1 MQVLAYWINGKLAGV
16 CTLDKSRWG
25 GIFDIRSSFEVKG
38 DKVIIPDVIKGV
50 EEFEL
55 LEDDVIFS
63 DPDTAE
69 RLIELS

>member
-1 MQVLAYWINGKLAGV
+1 MKVLVYKVRGKLAGV
-16 CTLDKSRWG
+16 CSLDKSRWG

-38 DKVIIPDVIKGV
+38 DKVIIPKVLKGV

>member
-1 MQVLAYWINGKLAGV
+1 MQVLVYKLRGKVAGI

-25 GIFDIRSSFEVKG
+25 GIFDIRSSFEVRG
-38 DKVIIPDVIKGV
+38 DKVVIPKVMKGV
-50 EEFEL
+50 EEFEI
-55 LEDDVIFS
+55 LEDDVIFN

>member
-1 MQVLAYWINGKLAGV
+1 MQVLVYKFRGKVAGV

-25 GIFDIRSSFEVKG
+25 GQVDIRSSFDVKG
-38 DKVIIPDVIKGV
+38 DKVIIPDVMKGV
-50 EEFEL
+50 EEFEIV
-55 LEDDVIFS
+55 EDDVIFS